1 MKTETETKSTAT
13 VERSHRTA
21 IRAKWL
27 PSSDRISV
35 SRLDGHC
42 RIYVAWDD
50 CLDVG
55 ENYANAIQ
63 QLVERLEWSGVWI
76 IATTDD
82 QAVAVWKG
90 QE

>member
-1 MKTETETKSTAT
+1 MKTETETTTTAT

-27 PSSDRISV
+27 PNSDRISV

-63 QLVERLEWSGVWI
+63 QFVERLEWSGVWVI
-76 IATTDD
+76 GSTDD
-82 QAVAVWKG
+82 GAVAVWKG

>member
-1 MKTETETKSTAT
+1 MKTETEKTTAAT
-13 VERSHRTA
+13 VERSYRTA

-27 PSSDRISV
+27 PNSDRISV

-63 QLVERLEWSGVWI
+63 QFVERLEWSGVWI
-76 IATTDD
+76 IGSTDD
-82 QAVAVWKG
+82 GAVAVWKG
-90 QE
+90 HA